1 MLNELSPIPP
11 ACFFNVS
18 TKVRKKVGRL
28 TYLPDMSGYLNEKAF
43 GRIAVVWSPGGLTL
57 HVHVKKSLE
66 ESLYPKYRDSD
77 SLEIFLDTR
86 DLKNAQSVHR
96 FCHHF
101 VFLPEEVDGVQAQE
115 VTRFR
120 SDETHEL
127 AASELFVVQVKV
139 GKRDYEME
147 IHIPKE
153 AMHGYDPTEF
163 KRLGFAYRLNRMNGD
178 PQHFNLSSRFF
189 SLEKHPGL
197 WATLILT

>member
-1 MLNELSPIPP
+1 MLNELSPLPP
-11 ACFFNVS
+11 ASFFQMS
-18 TKVRKKVGRL
+18 AKIKKKVGRL
-28 TYLPDMSGYLNEKAF
+28 TYLPDTSGLLNETMFA
-43 GRIAVVWSPGGLTL
+43 RVAAIWAPGGLTL
-57 HVHVKKSLE
+57 HVQVKKPLE
-66 ESLYPKYRDSD
+66 ESLYPKYREGD
-77 SLEIFLDTR
+77 SLEFFFDTR

-101 VFLPEEVDGVQAQE
+101 VFLPEEVDGIQAQE

-127 AASELFVVQVKV
+127 ADPSLFVVQTTVNR
-139 GKRDYEME
+139 RDYEME

-153 AMHGYDPTEF
+153 ALHGYDPSEF
-163 KRLGFAYRLNRMNGD
+163 KRLGFTYRINRYGGD
-178 PQHFNLSSRFF
+178 PQHFALSSRFF

>member
-11 ACFFNVS
+11 PCFFHVS
-18 TKVRKKVGRL
+18 AHVRKKVGKL
-28 TYLPDMSGYLNEKAF
+28 TYLPDMSGFLNEQSF
-43 GRIAVVWSPGGLTL
+43 GRVAVIWSPGGLTL
-57 HVHVKKSLE
+57 HVQVKKPLE
-66 ESLYPKYRDSD
+66 ESLYPRYRDSD
-77 SLEIFLDTR
+77 SLEVFIDTR
-86 DLKNAQSVHR
+86 NLKNAQSVHR

-120 SDETHEL
+120 LDETHEL
-127 AASELFVVQVKV
+127 AAPELFVVQVGM

-147 IHIPKE
+147 INIPKE
-153 AMHGYDPTEF
+153 ALHGYDPSEF
-163 KRLGFAYRLNRMNGD
+163 KRLGFSYQLNRSNGA